1 MKLPVPIRLLKD
13 RYFGESSRSEA
24 FAKGRLAEL
33 SAYMEPEVASIAE
46 RAVVS
51 LSAYQ
56 DPDYALLY
64 LERLARYVGPKKAG
78 CPFLSELA
86 VRMDRRMRFDDVAAL
101 AMRALET
108 GERSPAGAV
117 CLIDMVGMLPPNAAD
132 QVTPVLSY
140 LGWSRRAMSVSFDGS
155 TPGGRKKA
163 GTYALL
169 KRVRMYSKRA
179 RIERA
184 WVERWL
190 HMVDRTMLKQH
201 DAAVEV
207 IRSADLING
216 TGATYHEGLD
226 RWHAIVDRLIK
237 PACDGVLCLENMA
250 GTVQQAVKAA
260 GTIPDSRQFDHL
272 LVEIIG
278 ENAEAGAN

>member
-1 MKLPVPIRLLKD
+1 
-13 RYFGESSRSEA
+13 
-24 FAKGRLAEL
+24 
-33 SAYMEPEVASIAE
+33 MEPDVASIAE
-46 RAVVS
+46 KAVAS

-78 CPFLSELA
+78 CPFLPELA

-101 AMRALET
+101 AMRALESE
-108 GERSPAGAV
+108 ERARVGTV
-117 CLIDMVGMLPPNAAD
+117 CLIDIVGMLPPNAAD
-132 QVTPVLSY
+132 QVAPVLSY
-140 LGWSRRAMSVSFDGS
+140 LRWSRRSMSVNFDGS

-163 GTYALL
+163 RTCALL

-207 IRSADLING
+207 IRSADLIHG

-226 RWHAIVDRLIK
+226 RWHAIVDHLIK
-237 PACDGVLCLENMA
+237 PACDGVLSLENMA

-260 GTIPDSRQFDHL
+260 ETTSDSRQFDYL
-272 LVEIIG
+272 LVEIIR
-278 ENAEAGAN
+278 ESAGAGAS